1 MKDKKIKMHTNNF
14 KLSLT
19 NIYRMI
25 DGKKY
30 HYQGTVPKKMEYD
43 IKRIYEKHGIVIKVE
58 PIDVGKIKLWGRN
71 K

>member
-1 MKDKKIKMHTNNF
+1 MKMKKSKTYARNF

-19 NIYRMI
+19 NIYRVI

-30 HYQGTVPKKMEYD
+30 NYQGTVPKAMEYD
-43 IKRIYEKHGIVIKVE
+43 IKRIYEKHGMVIKVE
-58 PIDVGKIKLWGRN
+58 PISVGKVKLWGRS